1 MSVYVAGLQV
11 RVDSYGVVER
21 EASESL
27 FPAVGAG
34 SFDEAA
40 MA

>member
-1 MSVYVAGLQV
+1 MSVCVAGLQV
-11 RVDSYGVVER
+11 WVDSYGVVER

-27 FPAVGAG
+27 FPAVDAG
-34 SFDEAA
+34 SFDEVV